1 MDIDDAAALARD
13 AGAWIE
19 GLARMLARLPS
30 AEERLALSKLAG
42 SERRWDAAFARFW
55 AEGK

>member
-1 MDIDDAAALARD
+1 VLPARD
-13 AGAWIE
+13 AAGWVE
-19 GLARMLARLPS
+19 GLARLLAHPPS

-55 AEGK
+55 ADGK